1 MVDDKEEEEEEEVE
15 TIEGKWDD
23 EEEEDTGGNEMK
35 EDERSVSL
43 ATMKKHLQVDHVD
56 DVLVIVI
63 HTWFLSCIVTTAC

>member
-1 MVDDKEEEEEEEVE
+1 MVDDKEEEEEVE

-23 EEEEDTGGNEMK
+23 EEEEEDTGGNEMK

-43 ATMKKHLQVDHVD
+43 ATMKKHLQVDYVD

-63 HTWFLSCIVTTAC
+63 HTWFLSCIVMTAC

>member
-1 MVDDKEEEEEEEVE
+1 MIDDKEEEVE

-23 EEEEDTGGNEMK
+23 KEEDIGGNEMK
-35 EDERSVSL
+35 EDEQSVSL
-43 ATMKKHLQVDHVD
+43 ATMKKHLQVDYVD

>member
-1 MVDDKEEEEEEEVE
+1 MIDDKEEEVE

-23 EEEEDTGGNEMK
+23 EEEEEEDIGGNEMK
-35 EDERSVSL
+35 EDEQSVSL
-43 ATMKKHLQVDHVD
+43 ATMKKHLQVDYVD